1 MSAAPGAL
9 AAYRPALRPRVLLS
23 DPLLDGAA
31 TVHLIKDAETG
42 SSFKVGPKEHFLIA
56 RMDGERS
63 LAEIGEEYAGEY
75 GRRLGDAHWKR
86 LLGLLGAKG
95 LLAAGADASPGPS
108 TAPPPRATGSSGAS
122 AAAPPGAAASA
133 GSSVAGPGAPAAVP
147 PRAAGSSGAP
157 AAVPPGAAA
166 SGRATAAVPPAPAPP
181 VPEKRTLLRGSLPL
195 VADADATTARL
206 HRAVGFL
213 LAPAVLAPLLALTLA
228 MEAVVLVRAGEL
240 LLAVRGLL
248 ANPVLLTGTAV
259 LLWVST
265 ALHELA
271 HGVVARHHGG
281 RVSEIGLRWRLPAVI
296 MYCTVDDY
304 LYLGTRRHRIATAAA
319 GAVMNLIFLLPFCA
333 LWLFAPLDDA
343 THEAFAALLL
353 LGSVQALVMLVP
365 LPPLDGY
372 RIASQLAGATG
383 LAASTGVYLR
393 LALRRS
399 PEAAGYPRRARIAYP
414 AYAGATA
421 LVLACALAAAVA
433 GVHHLL
439 TA

>member
-1 MSAAPGAL
+1 MSPAPGAL

-23 DPLLDGAA
+23 GPLLDGAA
-31 TVHLIKDAETG
+31 TVHLIKDAESG
-42 SSFKVGPKEHFLIA
+42 NSFKVGAKEHFLIA

-63 LAEIGEEYAGEY
+63 LAEIGEAYAGEY
-75 GRRLGDAHWKR
+75 GRRLADAHWQR
-86 LLGLLGAKG
+86 LLALLGAKG
-95 LLAAGADASPGPS
+95 LL
-108 TAPPPRATGSSGAS
+108 
-122 AAAPPGAAASA
+122 
-133 GSSVAGPGAPAAVP
+133 
-147 PRAAGSSGAP
+147 SGAP
-157 AAVPPGAAA
+157 GPKPDPASAPPKSA
-166 SGRATAAVPPAPAPP
+166 SASALPKPAPASALPKP
-181 VPEKRTLLRGSLPL
+181 ASASALPEKRTLLRGSLPL

-206 HRAVGFL
+206 HRVCGFL
-213 LAPAVLAPLLALTLA
+213 LAPVVLVPLLGLVLA
-228 MEAVVLVRAGEL
+228 MEAVVVARSGDL
-240 LLAVRGLL
+240 LLAVKGLL
-248 ANPVLLTGTAV
+248 TNPVLLTGTAV

-281 RVSEIGLRWRLPAVI
+281 RVAEIGLRWRLPAVI

-319 GAVMNLIFLLPFCA
+319 GAVMNLVFLLPFCA

-353 LGSVQALVMLVP
+353 LGSVQAFTMLVP

-372 RIASQLAGATG
+372 RIACQIAGATG
-383 LAASTGVYLR
+383 LAASAGGYLR
-393 LALRRS
+393 LALRRA
-399 PEAAGYPRRARIAYP
+399 PEAAAYPRRARIAYP
-414 AYAGATA
+414 VYAAVTV
-421 LVLACALAAAVA
+421 LVLAAAAAAVVA

>member
-1 MSAAPGAL
+1 MSAVPGAL

-42 SSFKVGPKEHFLIA
+42 NSFKVGAKEHFLIA

-63 LAEIGEEYAGEY
+63 LAEIGEAYAGEY
-75 GRRLGDAHWKR
+75 GRRLGDAHWQR
-86 LLGLLGAKG
+86 LLALLGTKG
-95 LLAAGADASPGPS
+95 LLAGAPEPK
-108 TAPPPRATGSSGAS
+108 
-122 AAAPPGAAASA
+122 AAPTSA
-133 GSSVAGPGAPAAVP
+133 P
-147 PRAAGSSGAP
+147 
-157 AAVPPGAAA
+157 
-166 SGRATAAVPPAPAPP
+166 
-181 VPEKRTLLRGSLPL
+181 PEKRTLLRGSLPL

-206 HRAVGFL
+206 HRVFGFL
-213 LAPAVLAPLLALTLA
+213 LAPAALVPLLALVLA
-228 MEAVVLVRAGEL
+228 MEAVVVARSGEL
-240 LLAVRGLL
+240 LLAVRGLV
-248 ANPVLLTGTAV
+248 ANPVLLTGTAI

-281 RVSEIGLRWRLPAVI
+281 RVAEIGLRWRLPAVI

-319 GAVMNLIFLLPFCA
+319 GAVMNLVFLLPFCA

-343 THEAFAALLL
+343 TRDAFAALLF
-353 LGSVQALVMLVP
+353 LGSVQAFTMLVP

-372 RIASQLAGATG
+372 KIACQLAGATG
-383 LAASTGVYLR
+383 LAASAGGYLR

-399 PEAAGYPRRARIAYP
+399 PEAAAYPRRARIAYP
-414 AYAGATA
+414 AYASATA
-421 LVLACALAAAVA
+421 LVLAAAVAAVVA

>member
-9 AAYRPALRPRVLLS
+9 TSYRPALRPRVLLS

-42 SSFKVGPKEHFLIA
+42 NSFKVGPKEHFLIV

-63 LAEIGEEYAGEY
+63 LGEIGEEYAGAY
-75 GRRLGDAHWKR
+75 GRRLGDAHWR
-86 LLGLLGAKG
+86 QLLSLLGAKG
-95 LLAAGADASPGPS
+95 LLAGAPARSP
-108 TAPPPRATGSSGAS
+108 ATGPA
-122 AAAPPGAAASA
+122 
-133 GSSVAGPGAPAAVP
+133 PGAPA
-147 PRAAGSSGAP
+147 P
-157 AAVPPGAAA
+157 AA
-166 SGRATAAVPPAPAPP
+166 PAPAPEP
-181 VPEKRTLLRGSLPL
+181 RTLLRGSLPL

-206 HRAVGFL
+206 HRAFGFL
-213 LAPAVLAPLLALTLA
+213 LAPPLLVPLLALVLA
-228 MEAVVLVRAGEL
+228 MEAVVAARSGEL
-240 LLAVRGLL
+240 LLAAKGLL

-271 HGVVARHHGG
+271 HGVTARHYGG
-281 RVSEIGLRWRLPAVI
+281 RVAEIGLRWRLPAVI

-304 LYLGTRRHRIATAAA
+304 LYFGTRRHRIATALA
-319 GAVMNLIFLLPFCA
+319 GAVMNLVFLLPFCA

-343 THEAFAALLL
+343 THDAFAALLL
-353 LGSVQALVMLVP
+353 LGSVQAFAMLVP

-372 RIASQLAGATG
+372 RIAGQLAGATG
-383 LAASTGVYLR
+383 LAASAGAYLR

-399 PEAAGYPRRARIAYP
+399 PEAAAYPRRARIAYP
-414 AYAGATA
+414 AYAAVTV
-421 LVLACALAAAVA
+421 LVLAGTVAAAVA
-433 GVHHLL
+433 ATHHLL

>member
-63 LAEIGEEYAGEY
+63 LAEIGEAYAGEY

-95 LLAAGADASPGPS
+95 LLAGAQGASPGSS
-108 TAPPPRATGSSGAS
+108 TAP
-122 AAAPPGAAASA
+122 
-133 GSSVAGPGAPAAVP
+133 
-147 PRAAGSSGAP
+147 
-157 AAVPPGAAA
+157 PPGAAA
-166 SGRATAAVPPAPAPP
+166 SGRATASVPPAPAPP

-228 MEAVVLVRAGEL
+228 MEAVVLARAGEL

-304 LYLGTRRHRIATAAA
+304 LYFGTRRHRIATAAA

>member
-1 MSAAPGAL
+1 MSPAPGAL

-23 DPLLDGAA
+23 GPLLDGAA
-31 TVHLIKDAETG
+31 TVHLIKDAESG
-42 SSFKVGPKEHFLIA
+42 NSFKVGAKEHFLIA

-63 LAEIGEEYAGEY
+63 LAEIGEAYAGEY
-75 GRRLGDAHWKR
+75 GRRLADAHWQR
-86 LLGLLGAKG
+86 LLALLGAKG
-95 LLAAGADASPGPS
+95 LL
-108 TAPPPRATGSSGAS
+108 
-122 AAAPPGAAASA
+122 
-133 GSSVAGPGAPAAVP
+133 
-147 PRAAGSSGAP
+147 SGAP
-157 AAVPPGAAA
+157 GPKPDPASAPPKSA
-166 SGRATAAVPPAPAPP
+166 SASAPPKPAPASAPP
-181 VPEKRTLLRGSLPL
+181 KPAPASAPPEKRTLLRGSLPL

-206 HRAVGFL
+206 HRVCGFL
-213 LAPAVLAPLLALTLA
+213 LAPVVLVPLLGLVLA
-228 MEAVVLVRAGEL
+228 MEAVVVARSGDL
-240 LLAVRGLL
+240 LLAVKGLL
-248 ANPVLLTGTAV
+248 TNPVLLTGTAV

-281 RVSEIGLRWRLPAVI
+281 RVAEIGLRWRLPAVI

-319 GAVMNLIFLLPFCA
+319 GAVMNLVFLLPFCA

-353 LGSVQALVMLVP
+353 LGSVQAFTMLVP

-372 RIASQLAGATG
+372 RIACQLAGATG
-383 LAASTGVYLR
+383 LAASAGGYLR
-393 LALRRS
+393 LALRRA
-399 PEAAGYPRRARIAYP
+399 PEAAAYPRRARIAYP
-414 AYAGATA
+414 VYAAVTV
-421 LVLACALAAAVA
+421 LVLAAAAAAVVA

>member
-42 SSFKVGPKEHFLIA
+42 SSFKVGAKEHFLIA

-63 LAEIGEEYAGEY
+63 LAEIGEAYAGEY
-75 GRRLGDAHWKR
+75 GRRLGDAHWQR
-86 LLGLLGAKG
+86 LLALLGAKG
-95 LLAAGADASPGPS
+95 LLA
-108 TAPPPRATGSSGAS
+108 
-122 AAAPPGAAASA
+122 
-133 GSSVAGPGAPAAVP
+133 GAPEP
-147 PRAAGSSGAP
+147 K
-157 AAVPPGAAA
+157 
-166 SGRATAAVPPAPAPP
+166 PAPASAPP
-181 VPEKRTLLRGSLPL
+181 EPAPSSAPPEPAPASAPPEPAPSSAPPEKRTLLRGSLPL

-206 HRAVGFL
+206 HRIFGFL
-213 LAPAVLAPLLALTLA
+213 LAPAALVPLLALVLA
-228 MEAVVLVRAGEL
+228 MEAVVVARSGEL
-240 LLAVRGLL
+240 LLAVRGLMG
-248 ANPVLLTGTAV
+248 NPVLLTGTAV

-281 RVSEIGLRWRLPAVI
+281 RVAEIGLRWRLPAVI

-304 LYLGTRRHRIATAAA
+304 LYLGTRRHRVATAAA
-319 GAVMNLIFLLPFCA
+319 GAVMNLVFLLPFCA

-343 THEAFAALLL
+343 TREAFAALLL
-353 LGSVQALVMLVP
+353 LGSVQAFTMLVP

-372 RIASQLAGATG
+372 KIACQLAGATG
-383 LAASTGVYLR
+383 LAASTGGYLR

-399 PEAAGYPRRARIAYP
+399 PEAAAYPRRARIAYP
-414 AYAGATA
+414 LYAVATV
-421 LVLACALAAAVA
+421 LVLAAAVAAVVA

>member
-1 MSAAPGAL
+1 MSALPGAF
-9 AAYRPALRPRVLLS
+9 AAHRPALRPRVLLS

-42 SSFKVGPKEHFLIA
+42 NSFKVGAKEHFLIA
-56 RMDGERS
+56 RMDGEHS
-63 LAEIGEEYAGEY
+63 LAEIGEAYAGEY
-75 GRRLGDAHWKR
+75 GRRLGDAHWQR
-86 LLGLLGAKG
+86 LLALLGAKG
-95 LLAAGADASPGPS
+95 LLAGAPRPKPAPQD
-108 TAPPPRATGSSGAS
+108 TAPRAPGSRAPARPAS
-122 AAAPPGAAASA
+122 A
-133 GSSVAGPGAPAAVP
+133 
-147 PRAAGSSGAP
+147 
-157 AAVPPGAAA
+157 
-166 SGRATAAVPPAPAPP
+166 
-181 VPEKRTLLRGSLPL
+181 PERRTLLRGSLPL
-195 VADADATTARL
+195 VADADAATARL
-206 HRAVGFL
+206 HRAFGFL
-213 LAPAVLAPLLALTLA
+213 LAPAALVPLLALVLA
-228 MEAVVLVRAGEL
+228 MEAVVVARSGEL
-240 LLAVRGLL
+240 LLAVAGLM

-271 HGVVARHHGG
+271 HGVVARHYGG
-281 RVSEIGLRWRLPAVI
+281 RVAEIGLRWRLPAVI

-319 GAVMNLIFLLPFCA
+319 GAVMNLVFLLPFCA

-353 LGSVQALVMLVP
+353 LGSVQAFTMLVP

-372 RIASQLAGATG
+372 KIACQLAGATG
-383 LAASTGVYLR
+383 LAAAAGGYLR

-399 PEAAGYPRRARIAYP
+399 PEAAAYPRRARIAYP
-414 AYAGATA
+414 LYAAATV
-421 LVLACALAAAVA
+421 LVLAAAVAAAVA

>member
-31 TVHLIKDAETG
+31 TVHLIKDADTG
-42 SSFKVGPKEHFLIA
+42 NSFKVGVKEHFLIA

-63 LAEIGEEYAGEY
+63 LAEIGEAYAGEY
-75 GRRLGDAHWKR
+75 GRRLGDAHWQR
-86 LLGLLGAKG
+86 LLALLGAKG
-95 LLAAGADASPGPS
+95 LLAGAPEPKPVPQATTPQ
-108 TAPPPRATGSSGAS
+108 APAS
-122 AAAPPGAAASA
+122 AP
-133 GSSVAGPGAPAAVP
+133 
-147 PRAAGSSGAP
+147 
-157 AAVPPGAAA
+157 
-166 SGRATAAVPPAPAPP
+166 
-181 VPEKRTLLRGSLPL
+181 PEKRTLLRGSLPL

-206 HRAVGFL
+206 HRVFGFL
-213 LAPAVLAPLLALTLA
+213 LAPAALVPLLALVLA
-228 MEAVVLVRAGEL
+228 MEAVVVARSGEL
-240 LLAVRGLL
+240 LLAVRGLIG
-248 ANPVLLTGTAV
+248 NPVLLTGTAV

-271 HGVVARHHGG
+271 HGVVARHYGG
-281 RVSEIGLRWRLPAVI
+281 RVAEIGLRWRLPAVI

-319 GAVMNLIFLLPFCA
+319 GAVMNLVFLLPFCA

-343 THEAFAALLL
+343 TREAFAALLL
-353 LGSVQALVMLVP
+353 LGSVQAFTMLVP

-372 RIASQLAGATG
+372 RIACQLAGATG
-383 LAASTGVYLR
+383 LAASAGGYLR

-399 PEAAGYPRRARIAYP
+399 PEAAAYPRRARIAYP
-414 AYAGATA
+414 AYAVATV
-421 LVLACALAAAVA
+421 LVLAAAVAAVVA

>member
-9 AAYRPALRPRVLLS
+9 TSYRPALRPRVLLS

-42 SSFKVGPKEHFLIA
+42 NSFKVGPKEHFLIV

-63 LAEIGEEYAGEY
+63 LGEIGEEYAGAY
-75 GRRLGDAHWKR
+75 GRRLGDAHWR
-86 LLGLLGAKG
+86 QLLSLLGAKG
-95 LLAAGADASPGPS
+95 LLAGAPARSP
-108 TAPPPRATGSSGAS
+108 ATGPA
-122 AAAPPGAAASA
+122 
-133 GSSVAGPGAPAAVP
+133 PGAPA
-147 PRAAGSSGAP
+147 P
-157 AAVPPGAAA
+157 A
-166 SGRATAAVPPAPAPP
+166 APAP
-181 VPEKRTLLRGSLPL
+181 VPEPRTLLRGSLPL

-206 HRAVGFL
+206 HRAFGFL
-213 LAPAVLAPLLALTLA
+213 LAPPLLVPLLALVLA
-228 MEAVVLVRAGEL
+228 MEAVVAARSGEL
-240 LLAVRGLL
+240 LLAAKGLL

-271 HGVVARHHGG
+271 HGVTARHYGG
-281 RVSEIGLRWRLPAVI
+281 RVAEIGLRWRLPAVI

-304 LYLGTRRHRIATAAA
+304 LYFGTRRHRVATALA
-319 GAVMNLIFLLPFCA
+319 GAVMNLVFLLPFCA

-343 THEAFAALLL
+343 THDAFAALLL
-353 LGSVQALVMLVP
+353 LGSVQAFAMLVP

-372 RIASQLAGATG
+372 RIAGQLAGATG
-383 LAASTGVYLR
+383 LAASAGAYLR

-399 PEAAGYPRRARIAYP
+399 PEAAAYPRRARIAYP
-414 AYAGATA
+414 AYAAVTV
-421 LVLACALAAAVA
+421 LVLAGTVAAAVA
-433 GVHHLL
+433 ATHHLL

>member
-42 SSFKVGPKEHFLIA
+42 SSFKVGAKEHFLIA

-63 LAEIGEEYAGEY
+63 LAEIGEAYAGEY
-75 GRRLGDAHWKR
+75 GRRLGDAHWQR
-86 LLGLLGAKG
+86 LLALLGAKG
-95 LLAAGADASPGPS
+95 LLA
-108 TAPPPRATGSSGAS
+108 
-122 AAAPPGAAASA
+122 
-133 GSSVAGPGAPAAVP
+133 GAPEP
-147 PRAAGSSGAP
+147 K
-157 AAVPPGAAA
+157 
-166 SGRATAAVPPAPAPP
+166 PAPASAPP
-181 VPEKRTLLRGSLPL
+181 EPAPSSAPPEKRTLLRGSLPL

-206 HRAVGFL
+206 HRIFGFL
-213 LAPAVLAPLLALTLA
+213 LAPAALVPLLALVLA
-228 MEAVVLVRAGEL
+228 MEAVVVARSGEL
-240 LLAVRGLL
+240 LLAVRGLMG
-248 ANPVLLTGTAV
+248 NPVLLTGTAV

-281 RVSEIGLRWRLPAVI
+281 RVAEIGLRWRLPAVI

-304 LYLGTRRHRIATAAA
+304 LYLGTRRHRVATAAA
-319 GAVMNLIFLLPFCA
+319 GAVMNLVFLLPFCA

-343 THEAFAALLL
+343 TREAFAALLL
-353 LGSVQALVMLVP
+353 LGSVQAFTMLVP

-372 RIASQLAGATG
+372 KIACQLAGATG
-383 LAASTGVYLR
+383 LAASTGGYLR

-399 PEAAGYPRRARIAYP
+399 PEAAAYPRRARIAYP
-414 AYAGATA
+414 LYAVATV
-421 LVLACALAAAVA
+421 LVLAAAVAAVVA

>member
-9 AAYRPALRPRVLLS
+9 ADYRPALRPRVLLS

-42 SSFKVGPKEHFLIA
+42 NSFKVGAKEHFLIA

-63 LAEIGEEYAGEY
+63 LAEIGEAYAGEY
-75 GRRLGDAHWKR
+75 GRRLADAHWR
-86 LLGLLGAKG
+86 QLLALLGTKG
-95 LLAAGADASPGPS
+95 LLA
-108 TAPPPRATGSSGAS
+108 
-122 AAAPPGAAASA
+122 
-133 GSSVAGPGAPAAVP
+133 GAPEP
-147 PRAAGSSGAP
+147 K
-157 AAVPPGAAA
+157 
-166 SGRATAAVPPAPAPP
+166 PAPAPVP

-206 HRAVGFL
+206 HRVFGFL
-213 LAPAVLAPLLALTLA
+213 LAPAALVPLFALVLA
-228 MEAVVLVRAGEL
+228 MEAVVVARSGEL
-240 LLAVRGLL
+240 LLAVRGLMS
-248 ANPVLLTGTAV
+248 NPVLLTAMAI

-281 RVSEIGLRWRLPAVI
+281 RVAEIGLRWRLPAVI

-319 GAVMNLIFLLPFCA
+319 GAVMNLVFLLPFCA

-353 LGSVQALVMLVP
+353 LGSVQAFMMLVP

-372 RIASQLAGATG
+372 KIACQLAGATG
-383 LAASTGVYLR
+383 LAASAGGYLR

-399 PEAAGYPRRARIAYP
+399 PEAAAYPRRARIAYP
-414 AYAGATA
+414 VYAAATL
-421 LVLACALAAAVA
+421 LVLAAVVAALVA

-439 TA
+439 TT

>member
-31 TVHLIKDAETG
+31 TVHLIKDAGTG
-42 SSFKVGPKEHFLIA
+42 NSFKVGPKEHFLIA

-63 LAEIGEEYAGEY
+63 LAEIGEAYAGEY
-75 GRRLGDAHWKR
+75 GRRLGDAHWQR
-86 LLGLLGAKG
+86 LLALLGAKG
-95 LLAAGADASPGPS
+95 LLA
-108 TAPPPRATGSSGAS
+108 
-122 AAAPPGAAASA
+122 
-133 GSSVAGPGAPAAVP
+133 GAPEP
-147 PRAAGSSGAP
+147 E
-157 AAVPPGAAA
+157 
-166 SGRATAAVPPAPAPP
+166 PAPASAPP
-181 VPEKRTLLRGSLPL
+181 EPAPTSAPPKPAPSSAPPEKRTLLRGSLPL

-206 HRAVGFL
+206 HRVFGFL
-213 LAPAVLAPLLALTLA
+213 LAPAVMVPLLALVLA
-228 MEAVVLVRAGEL
+228 MEAVVVARSGEL
-240 LLAVRGLL
+240 LLAVRGLMTH
-248 ANPVLLTGTAV
+248 PVLLTGTAV

-281 RVSEIGLRWRLPAVI
+281 RVAEIGLRWRLPAVI

-319 GAVMNLIFLLPFCA
+319 GAVMNLVFLLPFCA

-353 LGSVQALVMLVP
+353 LGSVQAFTMLVP

-372 RIASQLAGATG
+372 KIACQLAGATG
-383 LAASTGVYLR
+383 LAASAGGYLR

-399 PEAAGYPRRARIAYP
+399 PEVAAYPRRARIAYP
-414 AYAGATA
+414 LYAVAMV
-421 LVLACALAAAVA
+421 LVLAAVVAAAVA

>member
-108 TAPPPRATGSSGAS
+108 TAL
-122 AAAPPGAAASA
+122 PPGAI
-133 GSSVAGPGAPAAVP
+133 GSPGAPAAVP
-147 PRAAGSSGAP
+147 PGAAGSMGPSAAGPGSP

-166 SGRATAAVPPAPAPP
+166 SGRATASGPPAPAAP

-228 MEAVVLVRAGEL
+228 MEAVVLVHAGEL
-240 LLAVRGLL
+240 LLAVRGLV

-304 LYLGTRRHRIATAAA
+304 LYFGTRRHRIATAAA

>member
-9 AAYRPALRPRVLLS
+9 TSYRPALRPRVLLS

-42 SSFKVGPKEHFLIA
+42 NSFKVGPKEHFLIV

-63 LAEIGEEYAGEY
+63 LGEIGEEYAGAY
-75 GRRLGDAHWKR
+75 GRRLGDAHWR
-86 LLGLLGAKG
+86 QLLSLLGAKG
-95 LLAAGADASPGPS
+95 LLAGAPARSP
-108 TAPPPRATGSSGAS
+108 ATGPA
-122 AAAPPGAAASA
+122 
-133 GSSVAGPGAPAAVP
+133 PGAPA
-147 PRAAGSSGAP
+147 P
-157 AAVPPGAAA
+157 AA
-166 SGRATAAVPPAPAPP
+166 PAPAPEP
-181 VPEKRTLLRGSLPL
+181 RTLLRGSLPL

-206 HRAVGFL
+206 HRAFGFL
-213 LAPAVLAPLLALTLA
+213 LAPPLLVPLLALVLA
-228 MEAVVLVRAGEL
+228 MEAVVAARSGEL
-240 LLAVRGLL
+240 LLAAAGLL

-271 HGVVARHHGG
+271 HGVTARHYGG
-281 RVSEIGLRWRLPAVI
+281 RVAEIGLRWRLPAVI

-304 LYLGTRRHRIATAAA
+304 LYFGTRRHRIATALA
-319 GAVMNLIFLLPFCA
+319 GAVMNLVFLLPFCA

-343 THEAFAALLL
+343 THDAFAALLL
-353 LGSVQALVMLVP
+353 LGSVQAFAMLVP

-372 RIASQLAGATG
+372 RIAGQLAGATG
-383 LAASTGVYLR
+383 LAASAGAYLR

-399 PEAAGYPRRARIAYP
+399 PEAAAYPRRARIAYP
-414 AYAGATA
+414 AYAAVTV
-421 LVLACALAAAVA
+421 LVLAGTVAAAVA
-433 GVHHLL
+433 ATHHLL

>member
-63 LAEIGEEYAGEY
+63 LAEIGEEYAEEY

-95 LLAAGADASPGPS
+95 LLAAGVDASPGPS
-108 TAPPPRATGSSGAS
+108 TAPPP
-122 AAAPPGAAASA
+122 GAAVS
-133 GSSVAGPGAPAAVP
+133 P
-147 PRAAGSSGAP
+147 GAP

-166 SGRATAAVPPAPAPP
+166 SMGSSAAGPGSPAAVPPGAASSGRATAPEPPAPAPP

-304 LYLGTRRHRIATAAA
+304 LYFGTRRHRIATAAA

-399 PEAAGYPRRARIAYP
+399 PDAAGYPRRARIAYP

>member
-95 LLAAGADASPGPS
+95 LLASGADASPGPS
-108 TAPPPRATGSSGAS
+108 TAPPPGATVS
-122 AAAPPGAAASA
+122 
-133 GSSVAGPGAPAAVP
+133 PGAPV
-147 PRAAGSSGAP
+147 
-157 AAVPPGAAA
+157 AVPPGAAA
-166 SGRATAAVPPAPAPP
+166 SMGSSAAGSGRATAPQPPAPAPP

-213 LAPAVLAPLLALTLA
+213 LAPAVLVPLLALTLA
-228 MEAVVLVRAGEL
+228 MEAVVLVRASEL

-304 LYLGTRRHRIATAAA
+304 LYFGTRRHRIATAAA

>member
-9 AAYRPALRPRVLLS
+9 TSYRPALRPRVLLS

-42 SSFKVGPKEHFLIA
+42 NSFKVGPKEHFLIV

-63 LAEIGEEYAGEY
+63 LGEIGEEYAGAY
-75 GRRLGDAHWKR
+75 GRRLGDAHWR
-86 LLGLLGAKG
+86 QLLSLLGAKG
-95 LLAAGADASPGPS
+95 LLAGAPARSP
-108 TAPPPRATGSSGAS
+108 ATGPA
-122 AAAPPGAAASA
+122 
-133 GSSVAGPGAPAAVP
+133 PGAPA
-147 PRAAGSSGAP
+147 P
-157 AAVPPGAAA
+157 AA
-166 SGRATAAVPPAPAPP
+166 PAPAPEP
-181 VPEKRTLLRGSLPL
+181 RTLLRGSLPL

-206 HRAVGFL
+206 HRAFGFL
-213 LAPAVLAPLLALTLA
+213 LAPPLLVPLLALVLA
-228 MEAVVLVRAGEL
+228 MEAVVAARSGEL
-240 LLAVRGLL
+240 LLAAKGLL

-271 HGVVARHHGG
+271 HGVTARHYGG
-281 RVSEIGLRWRLPAVI
+281 RVAEIGLRWRLPAVI

-304 LYLGTRRHRIATAAA
+304 LYFGTRRHRIATALA
-319 GAVMNLIFLLPFCA
+319 GAVMNLVFLLPFCA

-343 THEAFAALLL
+343 THDAFAALLL
-353 LGSVQALVMLVP
+353 LGSVQAFAMLVP

-372 RIASQLAGATG
+372 RIAGQLAGATG
-383 LAASTGVYLR
+383 LAASAGAYLR

-399 PEAAGYPRRARIAYP
+399 PEAAAYPRRARIAYS
-414 AYAGATA
+414 AYAAVTV
-421 LVLACALAAAVA
+421 LVLAGTVAAAVA
-433 GVHHLL
+433 ATHHLL

>member
-1 MSAAPGAL
+1 MSAVPGAL

-23 DPLLDGAA
+23 DPLLDGAV

-42 SSFKVGPKEHFLIA
+42 NSFKVGVKEHFLIA

-63 LAEIGEEYAGEY
+63 LAEIGEAYAGEY
-75 GRRLGDAHWKR
+75 GRRLGDAHWQR
-86 LLGLLGAKG
+86 LLALLGAKG
-95 LLAAGADASPGPS
+95 LLAGAPEPKPVPQATTPQ
-108 TAPPPRATGSSGAS
+108 APAS
-122 AAAPPGAAASA
+122 AP
-133 GSSVAGPGAPAAVP
+133 
-147 PRAAGSSGAP
+147 
-157 AAVPPGAAA
+157 
-166 SGRATAAVPPAPAPP
+166 
-181 VPEKRTLLRGSLPL
+181 PEKRTLLRGSLPL

-206 HRAVGFL
+206 HRVFGFL
-213 LAPAVLAPLLALTLA
+213 LAPAALVPLLALVLA
-228 MEAVVLVRAGEL
+228 MEAVVVARSGEL
-240 LLAVRGLL
+240 LLAVRGL
-248 ANPVLLTGTAV
+248 ATNPVLLTGTAI

-281 RVSEIGLRWRLPAVI
+281 RVAEIGLRWRLPAVI

-319 GAVMNLIFLLPFCA
+319 GAVMNLVFLLPFCA

-343 THEAFAALLL
+343 TREAFAALLL
-353 LGSVQALVMLVP
+353 LGSVQAFTMLVP

-372 RIASQLAGATG
+372 RIACQLAGATG
-383 LAASTGVYLR
+383 LAASAGGYLR

-399 PEAAGYPRRARIAYP
+399 PEAAAYPRRARIAYP
-414 AYAGATA
+414 AYVSATV
-421 LVLACALAAAVA
+421 LVLATAVAAVVA

>member
-9 AAYRPALRPRVLLS
+9 ASCRPALRPRVLLS

-31 TVHLIKDAETG
+31 TVHLIKDAESG
-42 SSFKVGPKEHFLIA
+42 SSFKVGAKEHFLIA

-95 LLAAGADASPGPS
+95 LLAGAPGASP
-108 TAPPPRATGSSGAS
+108 ASS
-122 AAAPPGAAASA
+122 
-133 GSSVAGPGAPAAVP
+133 
-147 PRAAGSSGAP
+147 

-166 SGRATAAVPPAPAPP
+166 SGPAATPEPPAPASPA
-181 VPEKRTLLRGSLPL
+181 PEKRTLLRGSLPL

-206 HRAVGFL
+206 HRVVGFL

-228 MEAVVLVRAGEL
+228 METVVLVHAGEL

-333 LWLFAPLDDA
+333 LWLFVPLDDA

-383 LAASTGVYLR
+383 LAASAGVYLR

-421 LVLACALAAAVA
+421 LVLAGALAAAVA